1 MTKLDPGLQNV
12 VVLLS
17 VINRQ
22 KMSETIFGETW
33 IITEPKLSKGHS
45 Q

>member
-1 MTKLDPGLQNV
+1 MTKLNPGLQNV

-17 VINRQ
+17 VINCQ
-22 KMSETIFGETW
+22 KKSETIFGETQ
-33 IITEPKLSKGHS
+33 IITEPTLSKGHS